1 MNIKL
6 NLDNTD
12 IQELLY
18 STQFMFDKLIDSDP
32 DRAERFSDLHD
43 KLFDEWVKQDD

>member
-6 NLDNTD
+6 NLDNTE

-18 STQFMFDKLIDSDP
+18 ATQFMFEKLIDSDP
-32 DRAERFSDLHD
+32 DRAEKFSALND
-43 KLFDEWVKQDD
+43 KLFDAWAKQDD